1 MADTSLATSGVVK
14 KMAQRY
20 GAFSW
25 TGLGDMP
32 DPVEPPFWEGWNAE
46 PSRALHNPED
56 CPRRKKHSTQRLLG
70 PESVCAIET
79 VPWLLLLSFLTWCQL
94 SLPKGWRKS
103 ECPPPRWVSQD
114 RRFQQWDSGSSI
126 SLQIGMSILLAFHYF
141 SPCWSPLFSCFVI
154 WLTDNKWG
162 LFLHEMS
169 CSSKELK

>member
-1 MADTSLATSGVVK
+1 MADMSLVTSGVVK

-25 TGLGDMP
+25 IGLGDMP
-32 DPVEPPFWEGWNAE
+32 DPVEPPLWEGWNAK

-126 SLQIGMSILLAFHYF
+126 SLQIGMSIRLAFHYF